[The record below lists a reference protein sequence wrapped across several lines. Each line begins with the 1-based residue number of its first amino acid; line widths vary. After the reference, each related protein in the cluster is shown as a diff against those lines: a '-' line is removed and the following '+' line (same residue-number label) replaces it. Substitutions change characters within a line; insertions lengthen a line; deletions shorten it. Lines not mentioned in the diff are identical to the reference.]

1 MSTPTFHRR
10 KIIPAT
16 VVAILLNGFAATSA
30 FSEETTAAKDM
41 VVEEILVTSRKR
53 VESLMDVPDQISVFT
68 AQKIED
74 AGIDNVVDA
83 SLLTPG
89 VYFSG
94 DWSPTVNTFTIRGIS
109 NNPNGDAPVAFVVD
123 GVVYGN
129 SFLLGQDLFDIEQ
142 IEILKGP
149 QGALYGKGSTAGAV
163 SITTKK
169 PTNDTELKV
178 KLRAANGSEYRT
190 QASLSG
196 AIVEDKAL
204 YRLSASYRD
213 FDGVIDN
220 KFVGKPVDFR
230 EDTSVRGRLLFYP
243 TESLTLDLR
252 AGYFD
257 ADHSGT
263 RWRAENVPPALGIPT
278 GGQIQEDFFTSGST
292 EVVDLA
298 ARIDWETDFATFTS
312 ITSDQSIKAPRSVDL
327 DFTQLSIIEAAIDP
341 EDADIFT
348 QEFRITS
355 PDDQRV
361 RWLVGGFY
369 QKQERFRVISASLN
383 IAGPPFDP
391 ADKNL
396 VQILS
401 NPDEQEN
408 EVTAFFGQVNI
419 DITEQLELSL
429 GLRRDE
435 DERTNVLTGDNETFA
450 DTQPKVTLSYQ
461 PNNQWTLYGT
471 YSEGFR
477 SGGFNA
483 SDVFQAGFDQEE
495 LENYELGFKANL
507 FDGRLDL
514 SGAAYYMD
522 FTNQQFFLF
531 STTDAVQSLVNAK
544 SSEITGFELE
554 FQAQVTDRLTVEG
567 GVNYIDSELK
577 ELGEFPAFDIPEEEI
592 NGNELLFTPEYTFNL
607 SGQYRLPIQN
617 HYGIDVIARADLVRY
632 GRMYWGIDNV
642 KSESQEPYTLV
653 NLRLGMEKDNW
664 RISLYADNVTD
675 ESYDTFCFIGR
686 FIGNANGINPCFTGN
701 PRRYGIEATIDF

>member
-1 MSTPTFHRR
+1 MIFHLPRNRKVISYALAGILAPALTPA
-10 KIIPAT
+10 PALGEQ
-16 VVAILLNGFAATSA
+16 AERA
-30 FSEETTAAKDM
+30 M
-41 VVEEILVTSRKR
+41 EEILVTSRKR
-53 VESLMDVPDQISVFT
+53 VENLMDVPDQITVFT
-68 AQKIED
+68 SQKIED

-83 SLLTPG
+83 SQLTPG

-129 SFLLGQDLFDIEQ
+129 SFLISQDLFDIEQ

-163 SITTKK
+163 SITTKR
-169 PTNDTELKV
+169 PTNDPELKV
-178 KLRAANGSEYRT
+178 KLRAANGSDYRAM
-190 QASLSG
+190 ASYSGPLIEDKLLFRLSG
-196 AIVEDKAL
+196 SI
-204 YRLSASYRD
+204 RD

-220 KFVGKPVDFR
+220 EFVDDPVDFR
-230 EDTSVRGRLLFYP
+230 EESSIRGRLLYLP
-243 TESLTLDLR
+243 TDNLTIDLR

-263 RWRAENVPPALGIPT
+263 RWRAENVPVGLGIPT
-278 GGQIQEDFFTSGST
+278 GGVIQEDFITQGST
-292 EVVDLA
+292 TVEDYSLRVDY
-298 ARIDWETDFATFTS
+298 ETDFATFTS
-312 ITSDQSIKAPRSVDL
+312 ITSDQSIEAPRSVDL
-327 DFTQLSIIEAAIDP
+327 DFTQLSIIEASIDP

-348 QEFRITS
+348 QELRITS
-355 PDDQRV
+355 NNNDARI
-361 RWLVGGFY
+361 RWIVGAFY
-369 QKQERFRVISASLN
+369 QKQERFRTISAWLN
-383 IAGPPFDP
+383 TTGAPYDP

-408 EVTAFFGQVNI
+408 EVTAYFGQVNI
-419 DITEQLELSL
+419 DLTDQLELSL
-429 GLRRDE
+429 GLRYDE
-435 DERTNVLTGDNETFA
+435 DERTNEITGDNETFS

-461 PNNQWTLYGT
+461 PNEQWTFYAT

-483 SDVFQAGFDQEE
+483 SDVFQDRFDQEE

-507 FDGRLDL
+507 FGGRLDL

-522 FTNQQFFLF
+522 FSNQQFFLF

-544 SSEITGFELE
+544 SSEITGVELE
-554 FQAQVTDRLTVEG
+554 FHAQITDRLTIDG

-577 ELGEFPAFDIPEEEI
+577 ELGEFPAFDIPEEQI
-592 NGNELLFTPEYTFNL
+592 NGNDLLFTPEYTFNL
-607 SGQYRLPIQN
+607 SGQYMIPIEN
-617 HYGIDVIARADLVRY
+617 RYGIDVIARADFIRY

-642 KSESQEPYTLV
+642 ESESQEPYNLL
-653 NLRLGMEKDNW
+653 NLRLSLEKDDW
-664 RISLYADNVTD
+664 RISLYADNVND
-675 ESYDTFCFIGR
+675 KEYDTFCFIGR
-686 FIGNANGINPCFTGN
+686 FIGNSMGINPCFDGN
-701 PRRYGIEATIDF
+701 PRRYGIEVSMNF